1 MVLVKVPLMSSLSI
15 GEVAR
20 RSGRAPSA
28 IRYYEAVGL
37 LPAAVRE
44 HGRRRFPESVVRT
57 LRVIDTARL
66 AGLSLEEI
74 KAFLDGDARL
84 DAIATRRLQAL
95 EEQRA
100 WLEHAGRCTCAPLD
114 DCALFA

>member
-1 MVLVKVPLMSSLSI
+1 MLLVKVRLMSSLSI

-20 RSGRAPSA
+20 QSGRPASA
-28 IRYYEAVGL
+28 IRYYESVGL
-37 LPAAVRE
+37 LPAATRE
-44 HGRRRFPESVVRT
+44 SGRRRFPESVVRT
-57 LRVIDTARL
+57 LHGIDTARR

-74 KAFLDGDARL
+74 KALLDGDERL
-84 DAIATRRLQAL
+84 DAIAARRLQTL

-100 WLEHAGRCTCAPLD
+100 WLEHARRCTCARLD